1 MERDHRMETEI
12 LRAGDDSG
20 NRMVAKYT
28 LPSGLVVYAVGVPQ
42 AWETPLGPTWSYVVE
57 GDNLTL
63 VDTGCYGSGRHL
75 EEGLEIIGYQLS
87 AVDRIVVTH
96 GHMDHDGSCFD
107 VVSKSGAELWAHE
120 VYSSLLGINRWEIE
134 MHRRDKVRETQE
146 KEDPEFIESIRS
158 YAKASRG
165 LSVDKVIT
173 DGLTQDGLT
182 FFYTPGHSP
191 DELCIL
197 FDRVLFTGDHI
208 LPQITPHPSVGVS
221 YDRFQQMLPESYRRK
236 NRYYGLQAYMK
247 SLKSV
252 ESMGDDISVLP
263 AHRAFH
269 DGKFNLV
276 GLERAGEI
284 LEHHRTRCGELI
296 DLVRRGS
303 KDLETITRE
312 HFSRLKLDGIAYYL
326 AHTEVMSHLEFLQE
340 SGDVALAGG
349 DGQMVSWNGTELFS
363 TAIDQ
368 L

>member
-1 MERDHRMETEI
+1 MQQDHLMEPEI
-12 LRAGDDSG
+12 LKPGDDAG

-28 LPSGLVVYAVGVPQ
+28 LPSGVVVYAIGVPQ
-42 AWETPLGPTWSYVVE
+42 SWETPLGPTWSYVVE
-57 GDNLTL
+57 GENLTL
-63 VDTGCYGSGRHL
+63 VDTGCYGSVRHL
-75 EEGLEIIGYQLS
+75 EEGLEIIGYSLS

-96 GHMDHDGSCFD
+96 GHMDHDGSCVD
-107 VVSKSGAELWAHE
+107 VVAQSGAELWAHE

-134 MHRRDKVRETQE
+134 VARRDKIRETQE
-146 KEDPEFIESIRS
+146 REDPEFIASIRS
-158 YAKASRG
+158 YAMASRG

-173 DGLTQDGLT
+173 DGLGQDGMT

-197 FDRVLFTGDHI
+197 FDRVLFSGDHI
-208 LPQITPHPSVGVS
+208 LPQITPHPSVGIS
-221 YDRFQQMLPESYRRK
+221 YDRFQHLLPEAYRGG
-236 NRYYGLQAYMK
+236 NRYYGLQTYLK

-252 ESMGDDISVLP
+252 GSLGDDISVLP

-269 DGKFNLV
+269 DGKFNLI

-284 LEHHRTRCGELI
+284 LEHHRSRCGELI

-312 HFSRLKLDGIAYYL
+312 HFSRLSLDGISYYL
-326 AHTEVMSHLEFLQE
+326 AYTEVMSHLEFLQE
-340 SGDVALAGG
+340 SGDVALAG
-349 DGQMVSWNGTELFS
+349 DDQEMVSWNGTELYSAF
-363 TAIDQ
+363 IDR